1 MDISLRTKQLTS
13 LFSYDKKTELEE
25 SHLEIIPFRFTQTR
39 GASEIDEFQ
48 KGLTP
53 TGFCP
58 MTDDRIQENKSFSY
72 AIFTPSGRK
81 KNNEAIILLHG
92 LNERTW
98 EKYLTWAEY
107 LTHTTGKPV
116 ILFPIAFHMNRTPGL
131 WANPRAILPW
141 VSKRKEEVAN
151 VTNSTFANV
160 ALSSRLSQNPL
171 RFYASGRESVYNMWQ
186 LVHEIKNGEHPL
198 FKEDTSIN
206 LFAYSIGAL
215 LSQVLL
221 LANPDKMFTDTR
233 LFMFC
238 GGSIF
243 SEMDGNARD
252 IMDKEAFAKVRH
264 YFRHDFLENR
274 TLPTSFKNDFLEQ
287 AFKAMVRE
295 DVLRDYRESFFQ
307 RACDRIRAISLKKD
321 IVMPTGGVI
330 KALGKASGK
339 ILEELDF
346 PFAYSHQIPF
356 PTHSR
361 IDPGLINQ
369 AFHSI
374 FTRAAAFL

>member
-1 MDISLRTKQLTS
+1 MRSRTASILCSRKIRPSTYSL
-13 LFSYDKKTELEE
+13 
-25 SHLEIIPFRFTQTR
+25 IP
-39 GASEIDEFQ
+39 S
-48 KGLTP
+48 
-53 TGFCP
+53 
-58 MTDDRIQENKSFSY
+58 
-72 AIFTPSGRK
+72 
-81 KNNEAIILLHG
+81 
-92 LNERTW
+92 
-98 EKYLTWAEY
+98 
-107 LTHTTGKPV
+107 
-116 ILFPIAFHMNRTPGL
+116 
-131 WANPRAILPW
+131 
-141 VSKRKEEVAN
+141 
-151 VTNSTFANV
+151 
-160 ALSSRLSQNPL
+160 
-171 RFYASGRESVYNMWQ
+171 
-186 LVHEIKNGEHPL
+186 
-198 FKEDTSIN
+198 
-206 LFAYSIGAL
+206 AL

-307 RACDRIRAISLKKD
+307 RACDRIRAISLKRYRYAYWRGDQGFRKSVRQD
-321 IVMPTGGVI
+321 IGRTG
-330 KALGKASGK
+330 
-339 ILEELDF
+339 F
-346 PFAYSHQIPF
+346 PVRLLPSNPF